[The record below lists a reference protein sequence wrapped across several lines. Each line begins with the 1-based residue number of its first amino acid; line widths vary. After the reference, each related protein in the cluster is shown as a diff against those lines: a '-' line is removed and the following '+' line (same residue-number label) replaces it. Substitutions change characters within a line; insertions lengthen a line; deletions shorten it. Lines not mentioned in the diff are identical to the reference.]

1 MAFDDAF
8 LMVGIFLL
16 IGAVLVWFCEKTK
29 AKESGGT
36 LITGPHNLVP
46 VNHLFFGPLFA

>member
-16 IGAVLVWFCEKTK
+16 IGAVLVWFCQKTK
-29 AKESGGT
+29 AKKVAA
-36 LITGPHNLVP
+36 H
-46 VNHLFFGPLFA
+46 